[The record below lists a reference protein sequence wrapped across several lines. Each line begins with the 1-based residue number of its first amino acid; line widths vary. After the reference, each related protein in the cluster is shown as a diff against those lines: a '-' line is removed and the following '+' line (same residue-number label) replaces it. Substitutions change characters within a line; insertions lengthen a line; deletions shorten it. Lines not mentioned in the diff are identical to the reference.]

1 MLLKRQRIDDLY
13 KILIFFEK
21 VEDPNS
27 KIDKESYLKYL
38 DKLYVVYRGYD
49 NERIYE
55 PINGLRKLGM
65 DIEHDLVR
73 SIVFDMIRVIE
84 MEG

>member
-13 KILIFFEK
+13 KILVFFEK

-49 NERIYE
+49 NEKIYE

-73 SIVFDMIRVIE
+73 SIVFDMIKVIE

>member
-21 VEDPNS
+21 VGDPNS

-49 NERIYE
+49 NEKIYE

>member
-49 NERIYE
+49 NEKIYE
-55 PINGLRKLGM
+55 PINGLRKLGV

>member
-49 NERIYE
+49 NEKIYE

-73 SIVFDMIRVIE
+73 SIVFDMIKVIE